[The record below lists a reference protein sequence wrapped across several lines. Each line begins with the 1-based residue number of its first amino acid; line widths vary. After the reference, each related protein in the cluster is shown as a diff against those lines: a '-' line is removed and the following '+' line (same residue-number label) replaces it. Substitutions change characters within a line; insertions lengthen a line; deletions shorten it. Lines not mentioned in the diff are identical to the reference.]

1 MEADTVHYFNPF
13 HKSYTPGSIASKR
26 QQACFIIS
34 CLTTGLGLWDFI
46 GMSTVAIIAGSGV
59 GELEPFRSWEI
70 VPVETGYGA
79 MELRRGEISG
89 RTVLFTPRHGMGHTV
104 PPHRINY
111 KGIIAGLA
119 KLGAERII
127 GTAAVG
133 SLLIDFAPGT
143 AAVLTDFIDFSRQG
157 PITFFDS
164 TVEGVVHTDFSKPY
178 CAEVG
183 AALLSAAEA
192 AQLEVATPCTYIRA
206 DGPRYETPAEIA
218 MFRSWGADVVGMTN
232 VPEAVLSREL
242 GICYGAIAII
252 TNFAAGI
259 SPKPLSHIE
268 VVEMMTSMSSKIA
281 ATLIETIRAIP
292 RDRLCA
298 CGNTR

>member
-1 MEADTVHYFNPF
+1 
-13 HKSYTPGSIASKR
+13 
-26 QQACFIIS
+26 
-34 CLTTGLGLWDFI
+34 
-46 GMSTVAIIAGSGV
+46 V

-70 VPVETGYGA
+70 VPVETEYGGF
-79 MELRRGEISG
+79 ELRRGEISG
-89 RTVLFTPRHGMGHTV
+89 RTVLFTPRHGIGHTV

-111 KGIIAGLA
+111 KRIIAGLA
-119 KLGAERII
+119 KLGTERII

-133 SLLIDFAPGT
+133 SLLIDLAPGT
-143 AAVLTDFIDFSRQG
+143 AAILTDFIDFSRQG
-157 PITFFDS
+157 PVTFFDS
-164 TVEGVVHTDFSKPY
+164 ADDGVVHTDFSEPY
-178 CAEVG
+178 CTEIN
-183 AALLSAAEA
+183 AALLSAADT

-259 SPKPLSHIE
+259 SPKPLSHQE
-268 VVEMMTSMSSKIA
+268 VVEMMASMSGKLSA
-281 ATLIETIRAIP
+281 MLIETIRAIP
-292 RDRLCA
+292 NDRSCA
-298 CGNTR
+298 CRNPR